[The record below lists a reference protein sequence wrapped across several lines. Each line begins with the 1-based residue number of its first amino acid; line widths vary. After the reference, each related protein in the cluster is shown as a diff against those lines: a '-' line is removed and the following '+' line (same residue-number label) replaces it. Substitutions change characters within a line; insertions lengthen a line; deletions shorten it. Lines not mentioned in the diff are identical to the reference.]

1 MKKGPKGNTIEH
13 LDLGKQIRQ
22 VMYDEGM
29 NKARL
34 ARKLERNGTTIKR
47 IIAGRSIQTYL
58 VWEMSIAL
66 NHNFFADLA
75 QQLDA
80 ATDGQLDKQETE
92 LKQLKAE
99 YQRLKE
105 ERDYLRK
112 AVDAISRDN

>member
-1 MKKGPKGNTIEH
+1 MPTRKDIKEIDVGKMVRQRMFDKGI
-13 LDLGKQIRQ
+13 
-22 VMYDEGM
+22 

-34 ARKLERNGTTIKR
+34 ARRMERAGQTIKQMIYR
-47 IIAGRSIQTYL
+47 PTLQAS
-58 VWEMSIAL
+58 VMWELSLAL

-92 LKQLKAE
+92 LEQLKAE